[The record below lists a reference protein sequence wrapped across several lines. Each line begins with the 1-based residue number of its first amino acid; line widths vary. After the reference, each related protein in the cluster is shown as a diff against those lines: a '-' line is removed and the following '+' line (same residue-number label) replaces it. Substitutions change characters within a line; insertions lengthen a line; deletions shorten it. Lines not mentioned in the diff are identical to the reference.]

1 MHIIILNMK
10 SGIFMIE
17 SIFAPNAVIENI
29 TSDRNARLVT
39 ISYRNCPNCPNQQ
52 VVLIVDRNTLIQNER
67 GDIIPFRELAVGMV
81 VNASFS
87 SAMTRSI
94 PPQAQAFRIRIVR
107 RMPAYETTTGRII
120 EVNSRNRF
128 ITTMSHAN
136 PSSIIRFNISDDTVI
151 LNQRGR
157 AIPFSRLM
165 PGLRVRIQHANFMT
179 ASIPP
184 QTTAFVIQLL

>member
-1 MHIIILNMK
+1 
-10 SGIFMIE
+10 MIE

-29 TSDRNARLVT
+29 SFDRNTGLVT
-39 ISYRNCPNCPNQQ
+39 ISYSNCPNCPNQQ
-52 VVLIVDRNTLIQNER
+52 VVLIVDRNTIIQNER
-67 GDIIPFRELAVGMV
+67 GDLIPFRELAVGMV

-120 EVNSRNRF
+120 EVNSQNRF

-136 PSSIIRFNISDDTVI
+136 PSSIIRFNTSSDTVI
-151 LNQRGR
+151 LNQWGR
-157 AIPFSRLM
+157 TIPFSRLM
-165 PGLRVRIQHANFMT
+165 PGSESVYSMPT
-179 ASIPP
+179 S
-184 QTTAFVIQLL
+184 